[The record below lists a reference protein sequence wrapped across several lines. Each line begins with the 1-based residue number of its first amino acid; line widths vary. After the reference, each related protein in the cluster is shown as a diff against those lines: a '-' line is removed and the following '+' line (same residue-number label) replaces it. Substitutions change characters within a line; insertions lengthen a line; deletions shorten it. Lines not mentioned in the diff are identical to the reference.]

1 VSVPEQD
8 ELEAL
13 LEHIRTTRGVDFS
26 GYKRTTLSRRIRK
39 RMADVGVSRFED
51 YADLLEAHADEFN
64 ALFSTILINVTTFF
78 RDRPAWDYVAE
89 RLIPSLLESQGRGQ
103 PIRVWSAGC
112 ASGEEPYSVAML
124 FAEVVGME
132 DLRKVV
138 KIYATDVDEEALAEA
153 RQGSYSPK
161 DVAEVPE
168 ALRDRYFDTA
178 GTRLMLRN
186 ELRRAVIFGR
196 HDLTADAPI
205 SRLDLLVCRNTLMYF
220 NAETQHQILRRFHFA
235 LEDRGSLF
243 LGKAEMLLSH
253 GGLFLPVSMKNRIF
267 RKTASLWPRG
277 PVEPPAEVDPERTL
291 MTRHSRLRDLAID
304 AAPVAL
310 IAVDIDGIVVAA
322 NSAARGLFGMSSKDL
337 GQPLQ
342 NLEVSYRPLELRS
355 RLEQIYS
362 ERRPVTVRSVERV
375 FADGETQY
383 LDVTLAPVLAPDE
396 SLAGAAISF
405 ADVTAV
411 QRLHDE
417 LQRSREDL
425 ETTYEELRSTNEELE
440 TTNEEL
446 QSSNEELET
455 TNEELQSSNEELE
468 TMNEELRSTNEE
480 LETANDEL
488 RVRAQEMEG
497 LNGRLE
503 SLVASMVSAVVV
515 VDRELVV
522 ELWNH
527 AAEALWALPAPAVEG
542 RSLLGHN
549 LGLPMG
555 EVEPAIRACLDG
567 RSIPEVV
574 TVRGLTRT
582 GQPTNYRVTCTPVT
596 RGPSGPGAVLMIE
609 AFDG

>member
-51 YADLLEAHADEFN
+51 YGDLLEAHADEFN
-64 ALFSTILINVTTFF
+64 ALFNTILINVTGFF
-78 RDRPAWDYVAE
+78 RDRPAWDFVAE
-89 RLIPSLLESQGRGQ
+89 RLIPSLLESQPRGQ

-124 FAEVVGME
+124 FAEAVGME
-132 DLRKVV
+132 NLRRVV
-138 KIYATDVDEEALAEA
+138 KIYATDVDEEALAQA
-153 RQGSYSPK
+153 RQGSYSLK
-161 DVAEVPE
+161 DIAELPE
-168 ALRDRYFDTA
+168 ALRDRYFDTV

-196 HDLTADAPI
+196 HDLMTDAPI
-205 SRLDLLVCRNTLMYF
+205 GRLDLLVCRNTLMYF
-220 NAETQHQILRRFHFA
+220 NAEIQHQILRRFHFA
-235 LEDRGSLF
+235 LQDRGSLF

-253 GGLFLPVSMKNRIF
+253 GGLFLPVSMKHRIF

-277 PVEPPAEVDPERTL
+277 PVEPAVEVEADQTL
-291 MTRHSRLRDLAID
+291 VTRHSRLRDLAID
-304 AAPVAL
+304 AAPMAL

-322 NSAARGLFGMSSKDL
+322 NSAARGLFGLSSTDL

-355 RLEQIYS
+355 RVEQVYS
-362 ERRPVTVRSVERV
+362 ERRPVTVRSVERI
-375 FADGETQY
+375 FADGESQY
-383 LDVTLAPVLAPDE
+383 LDVTLVPVLAPDE
-396 SLAGAAISF
+396 SLAGVAISF
-405 ADVTAV
+405 ADVTGV

-446 QSSNEELET
+446 QSSNEELEA

-488 RVRAQEMEG
+488 RVRAQEVEG
-497 LNGRLE
+497 LNDRLE
-503 SLVASMVSAVVV
+503 SLVASMLSAVVV

-527 AAEALWALPAPAVEG
+527 AAEALWGLRASEVEG
-542 RSLLGHN
+542 RPLTGLTI
-549 LGLPMG
+549 GLPVA
-555 EVEPAIRACLDG
+555 ELEPAIRACLDG
-567 RSIPEVV
+567 RSTREMV
-574 TVRGLTRT
+574 TVRGVTRT
-582 GQPTNYRVTCTPVT
+582 GQPTGYRVTCTPLT
-596 RGPSGPGAVLMIE
+596 GRPSGTSAVLMIE
-609 AFDG
+609 VFDG